1 MILPY
6 KNKIIEGVTFNSDD
20 IKKNVYNKYDITID
34 EKFKT
39 LTRNNKT
46 IYYDHNLNNVDTI
59 KLATDKRKTNELLS
73 NHGLPVCKFYIWN
86 KEQTIDEN
94 IKQMNTQLHFPVVVK
109 YALGKKGNFIYTDI
123 YNNDQALTKI
133 KYLLDNNKEILI
145 EEQAVGNK
153 YRIFVLNNEIIYIS
167 KDNPPMIKGDG
178 KSTIKELIKNYP
190 VPIKNYD
197 EDLIKTQGY
206 TLNSVP
212 SVGKTI
218 KVTNVINVSNGADQ
232 DYISIDSVHP
242 INIELFKKIN
252 KIMSLNMSGID
263 FISPSLSIPYV
274 GKMIEVNSFPGFN
287 TNAQKNESIV
297 DRFVKALF
305 T

>member
-1 MILPY
+1 VILPY
-6 KNKIIEGVTFNSDD
+6 KNKIIEGVTFNTENM
-20 IKKNVYNKYDITID
+20 KKNVYNKYDITID
-34 EKFKT
+34 EKLKT

-46 IYYDHNLNNVDTI
+46 IHYEHNLNNIDAI

-73 NHGLPVCKFYIWN
+73 QHGLPVCNFYIWN
-86 KEQTIDEN
+86 KEQSMDEN
-94 IKQMNTQLHFPVVVK
+94 MKQMNTQLHFPIVVK
-109 YALGKKGNFIYTDI
+109 YALGEEGKFIYTDI
-123 YNNDQALTKI
+123 HNNEQALTKI

-145 EEQAVGNK
+145 EEQAIGNK
-153 YRIFVLNNEIIYIS
+153 YRIFVLNNEIVYIS

-190 VPIKNYD
+190 VPIKNYN
-197 EDLIKTQGY
+197 EDLIQNQGY
-206 TLNSVP
+206 TLHSVP

-242 INIELFKKIN
+242 INIELFKQIN
-252 KIMSLNMSGID
+252 KIMNLNLSGID
-263 FISPSLSIPYV
+263 FISPSLSIANN
-274 GKMIEVNSFPGFN
+274 GKIIEVNSFPGF